1 MRILYASSLLVA
13 VALTIALFPQ
23 DEAVVNA
30 VAAVLR
36 AEDSRSFDTALR
48 DAIRHPDPIVRRRA
62 ALAIGR
68 IGDPVGTP
76 LLLELLNDPSV
87 SVQRDAVFALGL
99 LGDPS
104 AFDRLRALVVQAAPG
119 EQGVLQAEAVTAIA
133 MIGGRDAAVFLDEV
147 LVSGSGQV
155 TGAGEPPVA
164 VVQALR
170 EAWRLAGTVPMASLV
185 QYGVSTAEA
194 VRVAAVYSLSRLR
207 APEAADVFLRA
218 VEDSTPYIRSLAAR
232 VLTAGYADSA
242 GLDRTGVARW
252 VTSLVEDPDRQ
263 VRVNSIRTLATY
275 GDPGYAPSVVGA
287 FSDPDPNIRIQAL
300 TTLGQ
305 LGGAEAVRILEQQ
318 VRTGLTE
325 QRRVALLGLAQAA
338 RDRALPYCAAWILD
352 SNWMRRASG
361 ADALGL
367 VGGDTAAAWLEDLI
381 QDPDGRV
388 VQRALAALVDLDSA
402 YAQELVRQ
410 LSAHSDPVVRTMAVN
425 HMMMDPRPSDVA
437 LLVESYALAIEDDI
451 SDARMAVVTALG
463 VLAESGFSVRL
474 AIEDQFLRRYPL
486 SDDYLVR
493 RVAVERF
500 PSAAATWGLVT
511 PIETGRNIDDY
522 RDIARRLVLPGELEG
537 KSPGLVI
544 ETERGRIDVTLFA
557 AEAPLTVDALLR
569 LADQH
574 YFDGGTWHRVV
585 ANFVVQDG
593 DPRGDGWGGPG
604 FSLRDEISRRRY
616 GRGTVGM
623 ALSGPDTGGS
633 QFFVTLS
640 PQPHLDG
647 TYPVV
652 GQVDGGMD
660 AVDRITQGDRIRTV
674 RRR

>member
-13 VALTIALFPQ
+13 VVLTVTLFPQ

-30 VAAVLR
+30 IAAVLR
-36 AEDSRSFDTALR
+36 AEDSRSFDAALR
-48 DAIRHPDPIVRRRA
+48 DAIRHPDPMVRRRA

-68 IGDPVGTP
+68 IGDPAGTP
-76 LLLELLNDPSV
+76 LLLELLNDPSA
-87 SVQRDAVFALGL
+87 SVQQDAVFALGL

-104 AFDRLRALVVQAAPG
+104 AFDRLRTLVVQAAAG

-133 MIGGRDAAVFLDEV
+133 MIGGRDAAVFLAEV
-147 LVSGSGQV
+147 LVSGSGRV
-155 TGAGEPPVA
+155 SGAEEPPV
-164 VVQALR
+164 VVLQALR
-170 EAWRLAGTVPMASLV
+170 EAWRLAGAVPLASLL
-185 QYGVSTAEA
+185 QYGSSAA
-194 VRVAAVYSLSRLR
+194 AAARVAAVFSLSRLR
-207 APEAADVFLRA
+207 EPAAAEVFLRA
-218 VEDSTPYIRSLAAR
+218 VEDSNAYVRSLAAR

-252 VTSLVEDPDRQ
+252 VISLTEDPDRH
-263 VRVNSIRTLATY
+263 VRVNAIRTLATY
-275 GDPGYAPSVVGA
+275 GDPGYVPSVASA
-287 FSDPDPNIRIQAL
+287 FSDSDPNIRIQAL

-318 VRTGLTE
+318 VPTGSAE

-338 RDRALPYCAAWILD
+338 RDRALPYCAAWILHPD
-352 SNWMRRASG
+352 WRRRASG

-367 VGGDTAAAWLEDLI
+367 VGGDTAAVWLEDLI
-381 QDPDGRV
+381 RDSDGRV
-388 VQRALAALVDLDSA
+388 VQRALAALVGLDSA
-402 YAQELVRQ
+402 YAQEVVRQ
-410 LSAHSDPVVRTMAVN
+410 LTAHVDPVVRTIAVT
-425 HMMMDPRPSDVA
+425 HMMKDPRPGDVP
-437 LLVESYALAIEDDI
+437 LLVESYALAIEDDV
-451 SDARMAVVTALG
+451 SDARIAVVSALG
-463 VLAESGFSVRL
+463 VLAETGFSVRL

-522 RDIARRLVLPGELEG
+522 RDIARRLVLPAELEG

-544 ETERGRIDVTLFA
+544 ETERGRVDLTLFA
-557 AEAPLTVDALLR
+557 AEAPLTVDVLLR

-604 FSLRDEISRRRY
+604 FSVRDEISRRRY

-660 AVDRITQGDRIRTV
+660 AVDRITQGDRIRTI